1 MKEARKS
8 PLQKKIEMGNWIILG
23 ISLLLSALFLPYR
36 FATGILAGGIISIAN
51 FYWLA
56 KDLKKLFRQFSEG
69 VTTKRAKHYILMK
82 FYLRFIVT
90 GVVLYFVITRMPVS
104 VIGLVVGLSI
114 VVISIVLT
122 IVIENLI
129 NSIRRPKKK
138 NASPVIS

>member
-1 MKEARKS
+1 MTESRKS
-8 PLQKKIEMGNWIILG
+8 PLQKKIETGNLLVLG
-23 ISLLLSALFLPYR
+23 IFLLISAIFLPCR
-36 FATGILAGGIISIAN
+36 FTIGILVGGIISIAN

-69 VTTKRAKHYILMK
+69 VTEKRAKYYILMR
-82 FYLRFIVT
+82 FYLRFMIT

-129 NSIRRPKKK
+129 NSIRRVKKK
-138 NASPVIS
+138 DASPVIS

>member
-1 MKEARKS
+1 MTQSQKS
-8 PLQKKIEMGNWIILG
+8 PLQKKIEPGNLIIVFIFLL
-23 ISLLLSALFLPYR
+23 ISAIFLPYR
-36 FATGILAGGIISIAN
+36 FTIGILVGVIISIAN

-69 VTTKRAKHYILMK
+69 VTEKGAKYYILMR
-82 FYLRFIVT
+82 FYLRFIIT
-90 GVVLYFVITRMPVS
+90 GIVLYFVITRMPVS

-129 NSIRRPKKK
+129 NPIRRVKKK
-138 NASPVIS
+138 DASPVIS